1 MKNKNISI
9 NRKPFFY
16 PIIIGIFLLLLAIFV
31 KKRAGNTNKNYIY
44 KEDFLHQEDYAQLLD
59 ELKLYDERLAASKE
73 NMPNLIRYN
82 LVIDNNSSTSMNP
95 ITQLL
100 KKYEREIRGFTHNS
114 AIYLAHN
121 FPIEYRKY
129 VPGSFMKKHKDTL
142 IYKIPQYECVLT
154 LSNTT
159 DSVTNMEATPLKAK
173 PNSLIIVKA
182 LGIEHEVTPVT
193 KGERKFLKFIFTA
206 TDERA
211 ALTPTQSDNYA

>member
-1 MKNKNISI
+1 MKNKNINKNS
-9 NRKPFFY
+9 KPFVY
-16 PIIIGIFLLLLAIFV
+16 LLIIGIFLLVLVTSA
-31 KKRAGNTNKNYIY
+31 KKRTVNANKKYVY
-44 KEDFLHQEDYAQLLD
+44 KEDFLQPEDYVQLLN
-59 ELKLYDERLAASKE
+59 ELKFYDERLVASKE

-82 LVIDNNSSTSMNP
+82 LVIDSNSSASVNP
-95 ITQLL
+95 ITHLL
-100 KKYEREIRGFTHNS
+100 KKYEREIKKLTHNE

-159 DSVTNMEATPLKAK
+159 DSVTNMEDTPIQAK
-173 PNSLIIVKA
+173 PNSLMIVKA
-182 LGIEHEVTPVT
+182 MDIEHEVTQVT
-193 KGERKFLKFIFTA
+193 KGERKFLKFIFTV

-211 ALTPTQSDNYA
+211 IVA